1 MEQAM
6 GIRGSY
12 ALIGGVVLY
21 SIGAALLTASFLPP
35 FRDSVCVATC
45 FHNPNVPML
54 FSGVLSAGAGA
65 YLFAIGLYRSAPAD
79 RVVEG
84 PPDPRD

>member
-1 MEQAM
+1 M
-6 GIRGSY
+6 GIRGSH
-12 ALIGGVVLY
+12 ALIGGVALFGLGAVS
-21 SIGAALLTASFLPP
+21 SIASFLPP
-35 FRDSVCVATC
+35 FRDYGCVATC
-45 FHNPNVPML
+45 FYVPNVPML

-84 PPDPRD
+84 PLDPRD

>member
-1 MEQAM
+1 M
-6 GIRGSY
+6 GIHGSH

-21 SIGAALLTASFLPP
+21 SIGAASLMASFL
-35 FRDSVCVATC
+35 FTSRDIIVCIVTC
-45 FHNPNVPML
+45 FYGPNLPML

-65 YLFAIGLYRSAPAD
+65 YIFAIGLYRTAPAD